1 MPFLR
6 RLRQGVVPPWLRY
19 FNKSLR
25 SRRKLG
31 AVAREFGLPPL
42 DANPLRA
49 RKSSDTLFI
58 LGSGASVLS
67 YGEAEWATIARHD
80 SLGFNYWILHPF
92 VPSHYVF
99 ELTKFDWDIECIRAN
114 LAARDD
120 YVSGAAIHLKD
131 AERFDPDT
139 IRDALRALPPAVAG
153 KLDLLWDAEIP
164 GDSLAEF
171 ARTVGSLD
179 RVGCFGGRR
188 QWAIPKKRATLFFA
202 INLAVRAG
210 YKHIVLCGVD
220 LNNTEYFF
228 RSAEFTVPPGLSVP
242 PPYQSGPVHKTNDP
256 VHGEVTISAI
266 LDVFDR
272 RVLKPKGVSL
282 YVAKSSS
289 ALHPRFPEFFSRP

>member
-1 MPFLR
+1 MPFLK
-6 RLRQGVVPPWLRY
+6 RLRQGLVPPWLRY

-31 AVAREFGLPPL
+31 AVAREFGLSPL

-58 LGSGASVLS
+58 LGSGASVLTYS
-67 YGEAEWATIARHD
+67 EAEWAAIAGHD

-114 LAARDD
+114 LAQRED

-131 AERFDPDT
+131 AERFDPGT
-139 IRDALRALPPAVAG
+139 IGDAVRALPPAVAG
-153 KLDLLWDAEIP
+153 KLNLLWDAEIP

-171 ARTVGSLD
+171 VCAVDSLD
-179 RVGCFGGRR
+179 RAGCFGGRR
-188 QWAIPKKRATLFFA
+188 QWAVPKKRATLFFA

-210 YKHIVLCGVD
+210 YGNIVLCGVD

-228 RSAEFTVPPGLSVP
+228 RSEGFTVRPGLRIP

-272 RVLKPKGVSL
+272 RVLQPRGIALS
-282 YVAKSSS
+282 VAKASS
-289 ALHPRFPEFFSRP
+289 ALHPRFPVYFP

>member
-1 MPFLR
+1 MPFLK
-6 RLRQGVVPPWLRY
+6 RLRQGLVPPWLRY

-42 DANPLRA
+42 DANPLRC

-67 YGEAEWATIARHD
+67 YGEAEWATIAGHD

-114 LAARDD
+114 LARRDD

-131 AERFDPDT
+131 AERFDRGT
-139 IRDALRALPPAVAG
+139 IGDAIRALPPGVAG
-153 KLDLLWDAEIP
+153 KLNLLWDAEIP

-179 RVGCFGGRR
+179 RVGCFTGRR

-210 YKHIVLCGVD
+210 YKNIVLCGVD

-228 RSAEFTVPPGLSVP
+228 RSEGFAVQPGLRIP

-272 RVLKPKGVSL
+272 CVLKPKGVTLS
-282 YVAKSSS
+282 VAKSSS
-289 ALHPRFPEFFSRP
+289 ALYPRFPEFFSRP